1 MIIDSHVH
9 LGRLQSVRAEADA
22 TALLRIA
29 DRVGID
35 RIFCTSCTALFYDM
49 VEGNREIASALREH
63 PDRIL
68 GYATIPTAY
77 WRQEALDEL
86 ERCVDSYGMRGL
98 KIYSR
103 PHGMGGDRVMLSVNT
118 PAMVPI
124 LERAAE
130 LRLPVLAHATPEECE
145 ALADEVPEGTLVMAH
160 SGGTLIAGG
169 NWNRAIEAARRYP
182 NIYLDTCSS
191 TVDMGSLEAMVEAV
205 GPERI
210 IFGTDT
216 PMLDPFVQK
225 ARVTGAEI
233 SEEARALILGGNM
246 ERILTHPKQ

>member
-9 LGRLQSVRAEADA
+9 LGRLQAVKAEADV
-22 TALLRIA
+22 TELLRIA
-29 DRVGID
+29 DRLGAD

-49 VEGNREIASALREH
+49 VEGNREIARALREH

-68 GYATIPTAY
+68 GYVTIPTAY
-77 WRQEALDEL
+77 WREEAIDEL
-86 ERCVDSYGMRGL
+86 ERCVEMYGMRGL

-103 PHGMGGDRVMLSVNT
+103 PHGLGSDRVMLSVNT

-124 LERAAE
+124 LEKAAGWG
-130 LRLPVLAHATPEECE
+130 LPVLAHATPEECE
-145 ALADEVPEGTLVMAH
+145 VLAEAVPEVTLMMAH

-169 NWNRAIEAARRYP
+169 DWNRAIEAARRYR

-191 TVDMGSLEAMVEAV
+191 TVDMGSLETAVEIV

-216 PMLDPFVQK
+216 PLLDPFVQK
-225 ARVTGAEI
+225 ARVTDAEI
-233 SEEARALILGGNM
+233 SEEAKAMILGGNM
-246 ERILTHPKQ
+246 DRILSLQNF